1 MAFGSALALLSLR
14 LILSLS
20 NIEMRGGPGNQTTIL
35 SFSAEIMTRRRFP
48 EEEDEKIMNHLS
60 GKVRLATGNVEW
72 REAEASEV
80 AILLDTKTL

>member
-35 SFSAEIMTRRRFP
+35 SFSAEIMTRRTFP
-48 EEEDEKIMNHLS
+48 EEEDEKIMDHLS

-80 AILLDTKTL
+80 AILLDTNTL